1 MRSPRAII
9 HSFSAFRSGTRTS
22 GKRVIQWLM
31 VNDQGSGI
39 RGQDRDLGRHGI
51 ARFFDCKCNFGL
63 AIPLGSGAIQTNW
76 FPKKEI
82 PAEEFPDLVLPR
94 TRYPHGLRFVRLS
107 NARHKGKAVPWW
119 YHRSRKHSI
128 LLFDR
133 SSASTVRP
141 ASSAVR
147 MPWRKNRKPR
157 RRRSFRRACRPLT
170 DLSKVLSQQN
180 ETVICS
186 LSFHRFVFV

>member
-1 MRSPRAII
+1 MIR
-9 HSFSAFRSGTRTS
+9 
-22 GKRVIQWLM
+22 
-31 VNDQGSGI
+31 DQGSGV
-39 RGQDRDLGRHGI
+39 RDQGPRTAWNRSVFRLQMQLWPRDST
-51 ARFFDCKCNFGL
+51 RERCNSDKL
-63 AIPLGSGAIQTNW
+63 V
-76 FPKKEI
+76 PKKEI